1 MNQFLIGCN
10 SNALSLFFIFSQEE
24 HAQLLQQNRERQMEV
39 SFVVKILFKSL
50 KLFDTS
56 LYIMN
61 YRNATQNG
69 RYGGIAA

>member
-1 MNQFLIGCN
+1 MHF
-10 SNALSLFFIFSQEE
+10 LSLFYFSQEE

-39 SFVVKILFKSL
+39 SLVVKILFKSL
-50 KLFDTS
+50 KLFETS

-61 YRNATQNG
+61 YRNTTQNG

>member
-10 SNALSLFFIFSQEE
+10 NNALSLFFIFSQEE

-39 SFVVKILFKSL
+39 SLVVKILFKSL

-56 LYIMN
+56 L
-61 YRNATQNG
+61 
-69 RYGGIAA
+69 